1 MIRIRREEDIDEC
14 VSLLHS
20 VHEQEGYPR
29 GTNDFRR
36 FITHGTQEAW
46 VAELDTNIVGHIA
59 VGEADASDLAVHTWR
74 CLRPENDNIALAKR
88 LFVHPDARG
97 KGVAAALLKHA
108 GAYGRTNDKRLVLF
122 VLIADEAAI
131 RLYRRLRWEEFGT
144 GSFRFGNDFEKNM
157 DAICF
162 ASPAGA

>member
-1 MIRIRREEDIDEC
+1 MIRVRREEDIDEC

-20 VHEQEGYPR
+20 VHEREGYPR

-36 FITHGTQEAW
+36 FITHSTQEAW

-59 VGEADASDLAVHTWR
+59 VGEADAEDLAVRTWNS
-74 CLRPENDNIALAKR
+74 LHPEDDNIALAKR

-97 KGVAAALLKHA
+97 KGIAASLLKHA
-108 GAYGRTNDKRLVLF
+108 AAYGTTNRKRLVLF

-131 RLYRRLRWEEFGT
+131 RLYRRLGWEEYGT
-144 GSFRFGNDFEKNM
+144 GSFRFRNDLQMSM